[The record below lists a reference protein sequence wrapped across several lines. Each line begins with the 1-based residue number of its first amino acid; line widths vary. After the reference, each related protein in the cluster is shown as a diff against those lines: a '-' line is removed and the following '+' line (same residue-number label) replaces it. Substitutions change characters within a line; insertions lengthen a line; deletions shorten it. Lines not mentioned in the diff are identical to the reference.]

1 MNFTR
6 ETFYK
11 TVNQSSSKLSR
22 LSKTRKFGETV
33 LAKKSLRRYNK
44 SMYCGILDG
53 ILEKKKGIREKL
65 GKCDMDFS

>member
-1 MNFTR
+1 MSGIF
-6 ETFYK
+6 
-11 TVNQSSSKLSR
+11 L
-22 LSKTRKFGETV
+22 KFGKTV

-65 GKCDMDFS
+65 GKCEMDFS